1 MSTYHQLT
9 LEERCSIA
17 RLREAG
23 QSIRQIAAALDREPS
38 TVSREL
44 KRNGAKVGYRPA
56 YAQAQAAA
64 RRWHGSRLEREDAL
78 REAILD
84 RLAAGWSP
92 EQVSGRLRREVG
104 QPVISHE
111 TIYRFV
117 HAQLK
122 RTNDR
127 RWRHYLP
134 RAKYKRGWRTK
145 GGWPRSTGRSIHE
158 RPGQVAS
165 RCEAGHWE
173 ADAMLFSRPGHAVI
187 VAHER
192 TSRLTIAVRQRTMVI
207 TRRLEP
213 DDDRAPD
220 SSEFFG
226 KAVIVLPGRHDGH
239 PPAPAAF
246 RSLDENLLSALG
258 HVDGYQH
265 GAGRRRGELG
275 HGRSAS
281 KVLSRQPHFRYLLT
295 GHGLP

>member
-1 MSTYHQLT
+1 MSTYCQLT

-56 YAQAQAAA
+56 DAQAQAAA

-127 RWRHYLP
+127 RWRHYLS

-165 RCEAGHWE
+165 RCEAGHWA
-173 ADAMLFSRPGHAVI
+173 ADARLFSRPGHAVI

-192 TSRLTIAVRQRTMVI
+192 TSRLTIAVRQDSLKADAVARALVTMLQSI
-207 TRRLEP
+207 
-213 DDDRAPD
+213 
-220 SSEFFG
+220 
-226 KAVIVLPGRHDGH
+226 
-239 PPAPAAF
+239 PPALR
-246 RSLDENLLSALG
+246 RSLTFDNVLCREAA
-258 HVDGYQH
+258 
-265 GAGRRRGELG
+265 AGFGQQISMR
-275 HGRSAS
+275 
-281 KVLSRQPHFRYLLT
+281 RQPSARHAI
-295 GHGLP
+295 